1 MAGKLFKYAS
11 ASVATN
17 KWKKK
22 RYTWIWCI
30 ITYTYISCIRSA
42 EEIDLLPGFGA
53 CCIVDSSINTFE
65 AEPSWGLFLCLSVC
79 LFLQSCRTTMLTSLR
94 TFVQLSI
101 PFRLFRFR
109 NSSGN
114 KMGNESFFQLC
125 YEHSLLI
132 LILYSGC

>member
-1 MAGKLFKYAS
+1 MKGNGKVTEKGRFYAKNPVKK
-11 ASVATN
+11 SVG
-17 KWKKK
+17 
-22 RYTWIWCI
+22 
-30 ITYTYISCIRSA
+30 TYISCIRSA

-65 AEPSWGLFLCLSVC
+65 AELSWGLFLCLSVC

-114 KMGNESFFQLC
+114 KMGNESVFQLC

-132 LILYSGC
+132 LILLLSLIHI